1 MGTPVPISA
10 TTTTTSSTSAMKTA
24 AVLVALSCLAA
35 LVVAEPR
42 FRALQKE
49 EPRLGCSIN
58 EILKCEKEIEQAV
71 KDCSHISDVD
81 SIMTCVNDI
90 LATKGCQKCIC
101 DVIPF
106 LCP

>member
-1 MGTPVPISA
+1 MGHHQPRPPPRPTS
-10 TTTTTSSTSAMKTA
+10 TTTMKTT
-24 AVLVALSCLAA
+24 AVLCTLACLSA

-49 EPRLGCSIN
+49 EPRLGCSLQ
-58 EILKCEKEIEQAV
+58 ELSLCEKEIEQAV
-71 KDCSHISDVD
+71 KDCTHISNMDD
-81 SIMTCVNDI
+81 IMTCINDI
-90 LATKGCQKCIC
+90 LAATDCQKCIC